1 MRFQLTIVSST
12 DQLRTVLITLQ
23 LTETIFNLTL
33 RDYQIE
39 QINVNP
45 LLHVNHSLGI
55 MITPLIAILIQ
66 ISLLNSK

>member
-33 RDYQIE
+33 GDYQIV

-66 ISLLNSK
+66 ISLRNSK

>member
-1 MRFQLTIVSST
+1 MRFQLTIISST

-23 LTETIFNLTL
+23 LTEIIFNLTL
-33 RDYQIE
+33 GDYQIV